1 MPYKSE
7 KMHLPEHLDRRRKL
21 VTEQREEIRHKYA
34 TGLYS
39 LNDLAKEY
47 SVSKKTVL
55 LIVNPESKRKNSERM
70 KEHWKDYQVVGEE
83 RNAVVREHRHYKQ
96 KLYVEGKLKEE

>member
-7 KMHLPEHLDRRRKL
+7 KMCLPEHLDRRRKL
-21 VTEQREEIRHKYA
+21 TSEQKDKIKHKY
-34 TGLYS
+34 S
-39 LNDLAKEY
+39 
-47 SVSKKTVL
+47 
-55 LIVNPESKRKNSERM
+55 
-70 KEHWKDYQVVGEE
+70 VVGEE